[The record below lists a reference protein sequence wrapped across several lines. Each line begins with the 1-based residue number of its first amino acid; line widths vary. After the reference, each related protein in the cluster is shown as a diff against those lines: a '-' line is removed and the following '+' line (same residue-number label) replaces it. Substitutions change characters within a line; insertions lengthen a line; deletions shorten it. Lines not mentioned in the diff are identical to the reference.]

1 MAWCT
6 IWTTS
11 IGRRNA
17 ILRPSRLEAAV
28 PDGFNWSLYQT
39 TRELNCVKIGSPAF
53 HNGILE
59 LHLADE
65 TVFTLLGAKP

>member
-1 MAWCT
+1 M
-6 IWTTS
+6 
-11 IGRRNA
+11 
-17 ILRPSRLEAAV
+17 

-39 TRELNCVKIGSPAF
+39 TRELNCVKTGSPAF

-65 TVFTLLGAKP
+65 AVFTLLGAKP